1 MPSNLLL
8 SVGFRAEFLIG
19 FTETDHDNNNDN
31 LACITNRPN
40 NGGPPA
46 VPLPPP
52 DPASQPIRLPV
63 RNSPESHDRVLF
75 GAVVHAMG
83 NSIAVSQF
91 IEETDPIY
99 PLLATDAMRSP
110 PLYAKS
116 QFWFAH
122 KWFVASAASHFVG
135 PLVPVMLPRPPR
147 RGGGPQAPSPLLAF
161 SWRPVA
167 ITTPVFTVSDVLPD
181 MFLLPDPQQ
190 DQHAFAN
197 HVFEAQRRSNALVSA
212 PLQGLRSL
220 VLTQLNDSCSFV
232 VHVGLTCSDEENEP
246 RRLLAL
252 KKLVTILWLGGEAF
266 LAKLAGPK
274 AVAVT
279 PLLTESA
286 SLRVRPSGF
295 AGHLLN
301 VLDDNQGSNSAYDKW
316 LSPLLGPAPVLAD
329 VHKQVTQRNLADY
342 VLRRE
347 TPNVGTRPGRRRF
360 GVNTDLTVSHELFL
374 LWRARDVDTIAKLM
388 TPYFWKGPSQVPPQH
403 CAIDFANLRNDVRE
417 EHRST
422 HHATIAFRLFPAT
435 LDPAMV
441 LAWTRLSAGLAAQ
454 AAFTS
459 PAQFLKICN
468 RLTGGPK
475 GDSNGSHSPDS
486 SNDGNEGS
494 VSSSSG
500 GPGSSSY
507 GGSSGNDGDKESSGN
522 SSDSDGA
529 DTVRGAQRSNVAPE
543 LLIPFRQASTAAPPV
558 DNWVAPPGLALPIA
572 RPPVRFIPGYAIEA
586 PADNRFDRPAP
597 VLPIVQPLARVLAR
611 PNRPRVRLSAG
622 FTDTEGE
629 DGGNLQNHNTQLAAT
644 IYALD
649 NYDSQASGW
658 TSGWSSNSMPYTSAE
673 GEEVPDSTGAQP
685 MNLTSDESEPSS
697 SFQNLNGN
705 EPATNNPGSQGRNYF
720 SVVLAS
726 DNHASDTDGW
736 TSDSPPYTTDEE
748 ENISAPAG
756 FQPMDPTSG
765 ESESSSSQDAHR
777 SEVSPPQNPGLQ
789 AALSPDYP
797 GTSTEGWTSDSPPY
811 TTTDEEDASDSSG
824 ALPMDLTSDESE
836 PSSSFHVFSSDH
848 HGPSTDNT
856 PYMTTEEEDASDS
869 SGALPMDLTSD
880 ESESPSSSQGGNDN
894 VPDMVE
900 SENHGSNTDGWTSD
914 SPPYTSVGDT
924 SAGDTSAEE
933 EEPFTPTQ
941 LMDLSSY
948 DIEPSS
954 VLPNDP
960 NHAID
965 ESDRYHTDTEGW
977 TNDSPPYT
985 SVGETSAEEE
995 EPFTPT
1001 QLMDLSSYDTEPS
1014 SVLPND
1020 PNHVIDESDRYHTDT
1035 EGWTS
1040 DSPPYTSEEEHSCPS
1055 VVHDANLDA
1064 VMSGESDNQSVV
1076 PESASNHAVPSDN
1089 DPNDTPPQPA
1099 HAAGIPAASFVQNSQ
1114 SDASREGSPL
1124 DDHVRDNSNDL
1135 DADPFDVW
1143 AFVRWLNIGQEPL
1156 ETLRQFVDVHNNVHP
1171 EDQPQADGGLPTFP
1185 R

>member
-1 MPSNLLL
+1 MPSNILL

-46 VPLPPP
+46 VPPPPP

-63 RNSPESHDRVLF
+63 RSSPESHDRVLF
-75 GAVVHAMG
+75 CAVVHAMG

-116 QFWFAH
+116 QLRFTH

-167 ITTPVFTVSDVLPD
+167 ITTPVFMVSDVLPD

-212 PLQGLRSL
+212 PLRGLRSS

-232 VHVGLTCSDEENEP
+232 VHVGLNCSDDENNP

-252 KKLVTILWLGGEAF
+252 KKLVTILWLDGEAF

-301 VLDDNQGSNSAYDKW
+301 VLDDNQGSNAAYDKW

-329 VHKQVTQRNLADY
+329 VHKQVSQRNLDY
-342 VLRRE
+342 VLRQE
-347 TPNVGTRPGRRRF
+347 TPNVGTRPGRRRVHFQVDNLDNGLSSSPNAPAPATAHSSTSSSSCSPSSLSPDPLSTADPARRAALYQQF

-388 TPYFWKGPSQVPPQH
+388 TPYFWKGPSQVPLQH

-417 EHRST
+417 ERRST

-475 GDSNGSHSPDS
+475 SDSNGSHSPGS
-486 SNDGNEGS
+486 SNDSNEGS

-500 GPGSSSY
+500 GPG
-507 GGSSGNDGDKESSGN
+507 NDGDKESSSN

-586 PADNRFDRPAP
+586 PADNRVDHPAP
-597 VLPIVQPLARVLAR
+597 ALPIVQPLARVLAR

-649 NYDSQASGW
+649 NYDSQASDW
-658 TSGWSSNSMPYTSAE
+658 TSGWSSNSMPYTATE
-673 GEEVPDSTGAQP
+673 GEEVLDSTGAQP

-705 EPATNNPGSQGRNYF
+705 EPAIHNPGSQGRNYF

-736 TSDSPPYTTDEE
+736 TSDSPPYTTEE
-748 ENISAPAG
+748 EVDTTAPAG
-756 FQPMDPTSG
+756 SQPMDPTSG
-765 ESESSSSQDAHR
+765 EWEPPSSSQDAHR

-836 PSSSFHVFSSDH
+836 SSSAFHVFSSDH

-869 SGALPMDLTSD
+869 SGALPMDFTSD
-880 ESESPSSSQGGNDN
+880 ESESPSSVQDGNGN
-894 VPDMVE
+894 ESSYYIPDMVE

-914 SPPYTSVGDT
+914 SPPYTS
-924 SAGDTSAEE
+924 AGDTS
-933 EEPFTPTQ
+933 
-941 LMDLSSY
+941 
-948 DIEPSS
+948 
-954 VLPNDP
+954 
-960 NHAID
+960 
-965 ESDRYHTDTEGW
+965 G
-977 TNDSPPYT
+977 
-985 SVGETSAEEE
+985 EEE

-1020 PNHVIDESDRYHTDT
+1020 PSHVIDESDRYHTDT

-1040 DSPPYTSEEEHSCPS
+1040 DSPPYTSEEEHSSPS

-1064 VMSGESDNQSVV
+1064 VMSGESDNQSVI
-1076 PESASNHAVPSDN
+1076 PDSASNHAAPSNN
-1089 DPNDTPPQPA
+1089 DQNDTPPQPA

-1114 SDASREGSPL
+1114 RDASREGSPL

-1143 AFVRWLNIGQEPL
+1143 AFVRWLNIGHEPL
-1156 ETLRQFVDVHNNVHP
+1156 ETLRQFIDVHNNVNP